1 MKRIIV
7 FLGLGIIGCTTGP
20 RVNKVTHQT
29 VGKPKIALEA
39 NSIANTKPIPFD
51 QKEVDEIIAVFSE
64 AIQKNPNY
72 AGGYYNRGIAY
83 FHKNDY
89 DKSWQDVHKA
99 EALGC
104 KFNANFLGSLKKASG
119 REK

>member
-7 FLGLGIIGCTTGP
+7 FLCLGIIGCTTVP
-20 RVNKVTHQT
+20 KVNKITYQT
-29 VGKPKIALEA
+29 VEKPKIALEA
-39 NSIANTKPIPFD
+39 NSIADTKPIPID
-51 QKEVDEIIAVFSE
+51 QKEIDNIIAVFSE
-64 AIQKNPNY
+64 AIKKNPNY

-99 EALGC
+99 ESLGC
-104 KFNANFLGSLKKASG
+104 KFNANFLESLKKVSG
-119 REK
+119 RKK

>member
-7 FLGLGIIGCTTGP
+7 FLCLGIIGCTT
-20 RVNKVTHQT
+20 VQT
-29 VGKPKIALEA
+29 AEKPKITLEA
-39 NSIANTKPIPFD
+39 NSIADTKPIPID
-51 QKEVDEIIAVFSE
+51 QKEIEEIIVVFSE

-72 AGGYYNRGIAY
+72 AGGYSNRGLAY

-99 EALGC
+99 ESLGC
-104 KFNANFLGSLKKASG
+104 KFSANFLESLKKVSG